1 MTPTTDRQLKI
12 ENRITTLEDKYEEIK
27 HEISEIRN
35 NHVVHLDRKINWIL
49 ALIVVNALLGIQVD
63 IKQLITFFQ

>member
-1 MTPTTDRQLKI
+1 MTPATDQQLKI
-12 ENRITTLEDKYEEIK
+12 ENRITTLEDNYEEIK

-35 NHVVHLDRKINWIL
+35 NHLVHLDRKINWIL

>member
-12 ENRITTLEDKYEEIK
+12 ENRITTLEDNYEEIK

-35 NHVVHLDRKINWIL
+35 NHLVHLDRKINWIL
-49 ALIVVNALLGIQVD
+49 GLIVINAILGIQID

>member
-12 ENRITTLEDKYEEIK
+12 ENRITTLEDNYEEIK

-35 NHVVHLDRKINWIL
+35 NHLVHLDRKINWIL

>member
-1 MTPTTDRQLKI
+1 MTPTTDRQLKV
-12 ENRITTLEDKYEEIK
+12 ENRITTLEDNYEEIK

-35 NHVVHLDRKINWIL
+35 NHLVHLDRKINWIL